1 MILWSLVLYSR
12 QETPLNEIPLESL
25 GTIASKICWYTRN
38 RTVSVIFG
46 SLYLFCW
53 NYGAMLYIC
62 LIWMIDFPPGH
73 TLVPQLS
80 GPLGVWVRQQREN
93 YRRWKADESSPMNA
107 EKALQLTEIGFYFEA
122 ERFKG
127 RNNHLRD
134 TAWFTLATFWECD
147 MACMIRHRA
156 VPSRMLNCTF
166 TLFVT
171 IHCLQNLA
179 SKK

>member
-1 MILWSLVLYSR
+1 
-12 QETPLNEIPLESL
+12 
-25 GTIASKICWYTRN
+25 
-38 RTVSVIFG
+38 
-46 SLYLFCW
+46 
-53 NYGAMLYIC
+53 
-62 LIWMIDFPPGH
+62 MIDFPPGH

-134 TAWFTLATFWECD
+134 TA
-147 MACMIRHRA
+147 
-156 VPSRMLNCTF
+156 
-166 TLFVT
+166 
-171 IHCLQNLA
+171 
-179 SKK
+179 